1 MTTSVLES
9 RGNIIE
15 NQQFTD
21 PTTLDFVM
29 RTRFETESSLAE
41 VEKILGT
48 GLGRF
53 NPKLSFRPVA
63 QKKRALILVT
73 KESHCLRDLLYLQEL
88 GELPIEIPAVIS
100 NHGDLKALTE
110 SHSLKFIDQSGAEKQ
125 ASETQIRNLI
135 AEEKIDLIILA
146 RYMQVLSTE
155 FCNDFA
161 GKIINTHHSFLPGFK
176 GAKPYHQAHDR
187 GVKIIGATAH
197 FVTADLDEG
206 PIIDQDVAHEF
217 RVGRER
223 AFDSGLPRAKI
234 AQLRSGMQVDA
245 DEFRAVARCR
255 DQTGRFDEFGSV
267 RTEFG
272 AAASDREDG
281 VAAFADEFVFVPDVD
296 LHPGAAGDR
305 VQGLATTGWL
315 GAGRHGSL
323 ASRREASPCR
333 RSSSPTR
340 TIHPGRCARGWR

>member
-1 MTTSVLES
+1 MDLIVTLQCKDQPGIVHAMTTSVLES

-41 VEKILGT
+41 VEKILGA

-110 SHSLKFIDQSGAEKQ
+110 SHSLKFIDQNGADKQ
-125 ASETQIRNLI
+125 ASESQIRKLI
-135 AEEKIDLIILA
+135 SEEKIDLIILA

-161 GKIINTHHSFLPGFK
+161 GKIINIHHSFLPGFK

-197 FVTADLDEG
+197 FVTKDLDEG
-206 PIIDQDVAHEF
+206 PIIDQDVAHVSHAATPEDLIATGRDIER
-217 RVGRER
+217 RVL
-223 AFDSGLPRAKI
+223 S
-234 AQLRSGMQVDA
+234 
-245 DEFRAVARCR
+245 RAVKDFAEDRI
-255 DQTGRFDEFGSV
+255 FIV
-267 RTEFG
+267 G
-272 AAASDREDG
+272 AKT
-281 VAAFADEFVFVPDVD
+281 VVF
-296 LHPGAAGDR
+296 R
-305 VQGLATTGWL
+305 N
-315 GAGRHGSL
+315 
-323 ASRREASPCR
+323 
-333 RSSSPTR
+333 
-340 TIHPGRCARGWR
+340 